1 MNDDELAGLAGP
13 IGLGQGEKVPNQLR
27 ILAAQENLGT
37 LRSVHRPV
45 SRLGKIRLGNGRFF
59 AFDQGV
65 VLEQGNGARLML
77 FRVGTMRIK
86 SLGGIFLLGGPQGR
100 VKYAARQWSDGDV
113 LGKALTDWALTHPW
127 Q

>member
-37 LRSVHRPV
+37 LRSVHRPT
-45 SRLGKIRLGNGRFF
+45 SWLGKIQFRQGRYFV
-59 AFDQGV
+59 FDQGV
-65 VLEQGNGARLML
+65 ALDQGNGARLML

-86 SLGGIFLLGGPQGR
+86 DWGGVFLLAGPQGR
-100 VKYAARQWSDGDV
+100 LKFASQQWSDGEV
-113 LGKALTDWALTHPW
+113 LAKALHDWAVTHPW